1 MLKRLAVVPL
11 VAITAISAAFSPAQ
25 AEGVS
30 ITLRPRGE
38 SAEVIRQGLG
48 LYGMF
53 RDLKNRSK
61 TDQRGSN
68 NGAAI
73 AQRGRGNN
81 AYVFQRGRDNSGT
94 ITQNGNNN
102 SHGLFQ
108 FGRRNSTTVVQ
119 NGNGEVGITLQGKW

>member
-1 MLKRLAVVPL
+1 MAKRLAIVFL
-11 VAITAISAAFSPAQ
+11 VATATVSVAQSPAQ

-30 ITLRPRGE
+30 ITWRPRGE
-38 SAEVIRQGLG
+38 NAEVIRQGLG
-48 LYGMF
+48 IYSFF
-53 RDLKNRSK
+53 RDHRNRAQ
-61 TDQRGSN
+61 TNQRGAN

-108 FGRRNSTTVVQ
+108 FGRRNSTTVKQ
-119 NGNGEVGITLQGKW
+119 NGNGEVGITLQGNW